1 MKKTL
6 CCLIVLYCGLAMACG
21 SVGKPQAAAPE
32 ITNETPGPL
41 PYHYNM
47 NVWVEKPVFA
57 GDVLTRLELRWV
69 ENPDVTDRFLTLSGS
84 DLDDVRRYQ
93 PICQGDAFEVR
104 HSILQDANGQVVE
117 EVYSVLRR
125 LADSQCQAE
134 LNSVVGQ

>member
-6 CCLIVLYCGLAMACG
+6 CYLIMLCCGLAMAGCAA
-21 SVGKPQAAAPE
+21 SKPQAGVEESADMPLV
-32 ITNETPGPL
+32 PL

-47 NVWVEKPVFA
+47 NLWVEKTVFT
-57 GDVLTRLELRWV
+57 GDALTGLELRWV
-69 ENPDVTDRFLTLSGS
+69 ENPDVSDRFLTLTGS
-84 DLDDVRRYQ
+84 DLDDFRRYQ

-134 LNSVVGQ
+134 PDSAVGQ